1 VSCFSSRASTRQRP
15 YLPVSHLK
23 NAGTPI
29 SNGLSIV
36 RVRPSSSARRTFRSS
51 SQRAPRSGLN
61 YRVCPCSTQTGRSIQ
76 RK

>member
-36 RVRPSSSARRTFRSS
+36 RVRPPSSARRTFHSHARA
-51 SQRAPRSGLN
+51 RAPLPGQSL
-61 YRVCPCSTQTGRSIQ
+61 PLITQITCRFTL
-76 RK
+76 